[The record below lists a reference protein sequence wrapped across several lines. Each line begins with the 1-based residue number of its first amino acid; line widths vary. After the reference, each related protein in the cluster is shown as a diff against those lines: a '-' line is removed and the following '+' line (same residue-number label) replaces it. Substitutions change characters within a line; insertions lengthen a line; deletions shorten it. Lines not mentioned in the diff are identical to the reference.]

1 MTAFFDGR
9 SVVNTAMYLYNKLC
23 HLMTDILE
31 NKTNLRYTNL
41 GSQQVIMVI
50 FEFLISEVIPPVHR
64 NQTINTT

>member
-1 MTAFFDGR
+1 
-9 SVVNTAMYLYNKLC
+9 
-23 HLMTDILE
+23 MTDILE